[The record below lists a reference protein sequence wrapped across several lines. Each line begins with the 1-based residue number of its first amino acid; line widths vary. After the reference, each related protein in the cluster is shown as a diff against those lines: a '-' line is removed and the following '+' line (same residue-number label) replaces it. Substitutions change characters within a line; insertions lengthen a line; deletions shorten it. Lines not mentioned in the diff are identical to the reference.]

1 MRKMRKCYGFIDLV
15 PRLLMFLIDGPKPY
29 PSDPETTRYQ
39 DVHLDNS
46 LFMHITHI
54 YIDP

>member
-1 MRKMRKCYGFIDLV
+1 MRKCYGFIDLV